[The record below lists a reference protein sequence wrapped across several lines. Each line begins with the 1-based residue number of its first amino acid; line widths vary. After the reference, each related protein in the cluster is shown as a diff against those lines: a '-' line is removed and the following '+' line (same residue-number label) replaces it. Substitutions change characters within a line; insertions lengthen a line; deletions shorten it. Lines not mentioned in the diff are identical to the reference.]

1 MSRSRIRVVI
11 LGLIAAVAAS
21 LGASQGAMAQSLNGP
36 ANNGGK
42 GPGIPGK
49 MNSTTKAERWAA
61 ATRSADRR
69 AAKLRVSMTSKG
81 K

>member
-1 MSRSRIRVVI
+1 MSRTRIRVVI
-11 LGLIAAVAAS
+11 LGLVAAIAAS
-21 LGASQGAMAQSLNGP
+21 LGASQGAMAQSGP
-36 ANNGGK
+36 TNPPTK

-61 ATRSADRR
+61 ATRTADRR
-69 AAKLRVSMTSKG
+69 AAKLRFSTTSKG